1 MIVNAPMTTTARPSS
16 EDNFEDVFFSAPDGL
31 RLHARDYG
39 RNRTDTLG
47 HLPLICLPGLSR
59 NTADFHDLAL
69 KIINDAEAPR
79 RVVSFDYRGRGQ
91 SEWARDPDEYNVLT
105 EADDLLAG
113 MAALGLEHAI
123 FLGTSRGGLIMHVL
137 AALRPA
143 VIAGA
148 ILNDIGPVIEGAGLA
163 QIKTYLTRAPRPANF
178 EDAARIQREIH
189 GKAFPALNDEDWLA
203 FAHAI
208 YVEDKKGR
216 LTGNF
221 DPKLLN
227 GFKDMDFSTPL
238 PTMWPQFESLAA
250 GKPLLVIRGENSA
263 LLSEE
268 TVTEMKSRAPHV
280 KTHTA
285 LGQGHAPLLHL
296 GSLPALIRDFL
307 SGCDQGHPH

>member
-1 MIVNAPMTTTARPSS
+1 MNAPMTTTAGISS
-16 EDNFEDVFFSAPDGL
+16 EDDGFEDVFFSAPDGL

-39 RNRTDTLG
+39 RDRTDTLG

-69 KIINDAEAPR
+69 KIVNDAEASR

-91 SEWARDPDEYNVLT
+91 SEWARDAEDYNVLT
-105 EADDLLAG
+105 ETDDLLAG

-123 FLGTSRGGLIMHVL
+123 FLGTSRGGLIMHAL

-148 ILNDIGPVIEGAGLA
+148 ILNEIGPVIEGAVLA
-163 QIKTYLTRAPRPANF
+163 QIKTYLTRAPKPANF
-178 EDAARIQREIH
+178 EDAARIQKEIH
-189 GKAFPALNDEDWLA
+189 GKAFPALTDHDWLD

-216 LTGNF
+216 LKGNF

-238 PTMWPQFESLAA
+238 PTMWPQFDSLAA

-268 TVTEMKSRAPHV
+268 TVAEMTSRAPHI

-285 LGQGHAPLLHL
+285 QRQGHAPLLHL
-296 GSLPALIRDFL
+296 GSLPALIREFL
-307 SGCDQGHPH
+307 GDCDRRGGH